1 MLFVC
6 AARSK
11 QLPEGG
17 NLTEEDWRGVV
28 PTLRDALRFA
38 STAGV
43 LKRSPDA
50 RELWAE
56 IYGPLSDGK
65 PGMVGAVTSR
75 AEAQVMRLAVIYAC
89 LDQSPEVQIEHLRA
103 GKAVWDYC
111 DASVQYIFG
120 DALGDETADV
130 ILARLRD
137 AGDEGLT
144 RTDISKEFKGH
155 KQAADI
161 DRALALLASLGR
173 AQKELVPTGG
183 RPTENW
189 VATSRTDCE
198 KSEKSEK
205 SPLISLNSLFSQD
218 ELGQN
223 KRGGVE

>member
-1 MLFVC
+1 MTRNNPMRATDAHVSIVGHISQEELRRELLTTDAASGFANRMLFVC

-75 AEAQVMRLAVIYAC
+75 AEAQVMRLAVIYAA
-89 LDQSPEVQIEHLRA
+89 LTNHRRFRSSTFER
-103 GKAVWDYC
+103 GRR
-111 DASVQYIFG
+111 FG
-120 DALGDETADV
+120 TTATRRSNTSSETPWAMR
-130 ILARLRD
+130 RL
-137 AGDEGLT
+137 T
-144 RTDISKEFKGH
+144 
-155 KQAADI
+155 
-161 DRALALLASLGR
+161 
-173 AQKELVPTGG
+173 
-183 RPTENW
+183 
-189 VATSRTDCE
+189 
-198 KSEKSEK
+198 
-205 SPLISLNSLFSQD
+205 
-218 ELGQN
+218 
-223 KRGGVE
+223 